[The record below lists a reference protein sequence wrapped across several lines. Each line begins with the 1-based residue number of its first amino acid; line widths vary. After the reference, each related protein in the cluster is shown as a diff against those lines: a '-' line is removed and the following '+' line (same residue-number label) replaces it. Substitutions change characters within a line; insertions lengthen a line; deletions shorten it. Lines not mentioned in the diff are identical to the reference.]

1 MSRYKQII
9 RYVSM
14 NEDDNTLVY
23 HCKECMDN
31 PSSLPAFLLIFI
43 KAPYYF
49 VKNNCLVRLY
59 PNMLHLSQS
68 CSVCINNIPVCSLPK
83 SITAEKKVGTHDV
96 KNNKWTSSTLESS
109 LLKCFGRSY
118 HRWVLPQMKR
128 QCVKPLV
135 WLWGESLL
143 CRCKKAQLWA
153 VQISKY
159 FYISTEIDKR
169 GKYLKWP

>member
-9 RYVSM
+9 SSMSM

-23 HCKECMDN
+23 HCKECIDN
-31 PSSLPAFLLIFI
+31 PSSNVSSHFHQSTLLLCH
-43 KAPYYF
+43 KQ
-49 VKNNCLVRLY
+49 LLGQTL

-109 LLKCFGRSY
+109 LLKCLGRSY

-143 CRCKKAQLWA
+143 FRCKSAA
-153 VQISKY
+153 VSCAD
-159 FYISTEIDKR
+159 F
-169 GKYLKWP
+169 